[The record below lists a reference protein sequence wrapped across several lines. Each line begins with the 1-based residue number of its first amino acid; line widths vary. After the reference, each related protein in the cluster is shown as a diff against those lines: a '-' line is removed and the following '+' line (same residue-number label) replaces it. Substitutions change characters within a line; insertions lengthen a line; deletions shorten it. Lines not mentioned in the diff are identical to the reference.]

1 MQEFIKKIPLEES
14 LVVEKNL
21 VPIDQNDDFLTDLS
35 NRPSFLVES
44 NIVYLPI
51 FSFDRKYS
59 EKNSRITHTIPIAI
73 NGSLVTTTFSV
84 ATSDILDGDKLI
96 SPGLPGA
103 FDMQILFCL
112 MDIWDEQGRRDD
124 GLIRFRLNHIR
135 KKLNLTD
142 AGKNYNDIRN
152 SVKKLSNTKINSNKA
167 FFSAEKAVYVDST
180 IGILDD
186 PTFIDAKLSGS
197 KEEFCTVYLSKHILG
212 NLLNNYTTRVS
223 RNLFHKL
230 EVGFSQRILSL
241 ILFRQQNR
249 NEPNSYIDYDL
260 MELATMLPMSGKL
273 FPSIVKDRLKV
284 ALKELEET
292 KIFSH
297 EFVKIGKNHFIRFKP
312 IQEQEDYLV
321 GSTHV
326 TDFLKMIQY
335 VYSVNLL
342 EYFDISEEI
351 LKREVDKYKNIITYQ
366 KRQYSWTYHVLDAL
380 AAQIKA
386 GYKVTSPQ
394 AFLTSRLKASKVD
407 YPLNFDK
414 PIDILFR
421 EKKTKEDLTRAV
433 VLKDKIQ
440 KDSED
445 EIFAISMK
453 YSKMLNEDGK
463 KHYTDLVRERAPL
476 LAGIQLDFEI
486 ADLISIDLK
495 NKNSSEIFKY
505 LDQSKLEV
513 QKLEN
518 KSGS

>member
-1 MQEFIKKIPLEES
+1 M
-14 LVVEKNL
+14 
-21 VPIDQNDDFLTDLS
+21 
-35 NRPSFLVES
+35 
-44 NIVYLPI
+44 
-51 FSFDRKYS
+51 
-59 EKNSRITHTIPIAI
+59 
-73 NGSLVTTTFSV
+73 
-84 ATSDILDGDKLI
+84 
-96 SPGLPGA
+96 
-103 FDMQILFCL
+103 
-112 MDIWDEQGRRDD
+112 
-124 GLIRFRLNHIR
+124 
-135 KKLNLTD
+135 
-142 AGKNYNDIRN
+142 
-152 SVKKLSNTKINSNKA
+152 
-167 FFSAEKAVYVDST
+167 
-180 IGILDD
+180 
-186 PTFIDAKLSGS
+186 
-197 KEEFCTVYLSKHILG
+197 
-212 NLLNNYTTRVS
+212 
-223 RNLFHKL
+223 
-230 EVGFSQRILSL
+230 
-241 ILFRQQNR
+241 
-249 NEPNSYIDYDL
+249 
-260 MELATMLPMSGKL
+260 
-273 FPSIVKDRLKV
+273 
-284 ALKELEET
+284 
-292 KIFSH
+292 
-297 EFVKIGKNHFIRFKP
+297 
-312 IQEQEDYLV
+312 
-321 GSTHV
+321 
-326 TDFLKMIQY
+326 
-335 VYSVNLL
+335 
-342 EYFDISEEI
+342 
-351 LKREVDKYKNIITYQ
+351 KREVDKYKNIITYQ